1 MKSLLL
7 VLTLGLAV
15 PGAAPVQFTT
25 LAEGQTSGFE
35 EYREVVVRT
44 PLELIR
50 FWKQHAPGQRV
61 PTLEFAKSMVV
72 GVILGTRNTGG
83 YRAVVTGIDRTG
95 ADVVVTWREDE
106 PKPGLILTQA
116 LTSPFHLVTVEQAS
130 GAVKFTK
137 AAR

>member
-25 LAEGQTSGFE
+25 LAEGQTSGVD
-35 EYREVVVRT
+35 EYREAVIRT
-44 PLELIR
+44 PIELMR
-50 FWKQHAPGQRV
+50 FWKQHAPGQKV
-61 PTLEFAKSMVV
+61 PTVEFPKSMVV

-83 YRAVVTGIDRTG
+83 YRAVVTGVDRTG
-95 ADVVVTWREDE
+95 ADLIVSWREDE
-106 PKPGLILTQA
+106 PKPGLMLTQA
-116 LTSPFHLVTVEQAS
+116 LTSPFHLVTIEQAP

-137 AAR
+137 ATR